1 MKPSYSLDLSRSVTS
16 LTRRS
21 FVAGAAAL
29 SISAAAFPVLGMEGN
44 AAENSVFELRQY
56 TLYGGQRDTLISLF
70 EKNFIE
76 PQEAVGAHVIG
87 TFRDIDDPDRFV
99 WIRGFRDMPTRQ
111 HALETFYSGPVWM
124 AHKKEANATMVD
136 SDNVLLLR
144 ALSSPPEFRG
154 GATTASGSNAV
165 YGITIHYLG
174 TVDAGQF
181 AEFFDRIILPHLNAA
196 GIHPIATLT
205 TNEVPNNFPRLPVRE
220 HDRIFL
226 WMARWLSEPD
236 YESFS
241 MQFKAWSGWRDT
253 AAETVLPALMRKPE
267 RLRLK
272 PTLRSPLQ

>member
-1 MKPSYSLDLSRSVTS
+1 MKRPTQPPDLNGPGIP

-21 FVAGAAAL
+21 FLGGAAMMFAASAL
-29 SISAAAFPVLGMEGN
+29 PMSGEDGKV
-44 AAENSVFELRQY
+44 AEDSVFELRQY
-56 TLYGGQRDTLISLF
+56 TLYGGRRDTLISLF

-76 PQEAVGAHVIG
+76 SQDVVGAHVIG
-87 TFRDIDDPDRFV
+87 TFRDLDDPDRFV
-99 WIRGFRDMPTRQ
+99 WIRGFRDMLTRQ
-111 HALETFYSGPVWM
+111 HALEAFYGGPVWM

-154 GATTASGSNAV
+154 GARNASAANAV

-174 TVDAGQF
+174 TADAGQF

-205 TNEVPNNFPRLPVRE
+205 TNEVPNNFPRLPVME

-226 WMARWLSEPD
+226 WMARWPSESD

-241 MQFKAWSGWRDT
+241 TQFKAWSGWRDT
-253 AAETVLPALMRKPE
+253 ALETVLPALMRKPE